1 MAPRAQWVE
10 SFVADDAIVC
20 VYLADDEEAVR
31 EHGRCGG
38 FPVDSIRRIGTVID
52 PMTEAA

>member
-10 SFVADDAIVC
+10 SFVVDDAIVC
-20 VYLADDEEAVR
+20 HYLAEDEEAVR

-38 FPVDSIRRIGTVID
+38 FPVDSIRRIRTVID
-52 PMTEAA
+52 PMTAVA